1 MSAPSPGCAK
11 PPEAVQQDWEPARR
25 LVMNASALRR
35 PKTARAIASAL
46 LLGSAL
52 WATQAQAALFEDD
65 EARKAIL
72 DVRQRQETNRQATD
86 AAIQRLVESHNEL
99 LRKTSEENTQLRR
112 SLLDLQN
119 QIESLRAELARS
131 NGQREQ
137 FSRELS
143 ELQREQKDMAA
154 RQQDLARGVEER
166 VSQLEPVKI
175 TVDGREI
182 VVEPAER
189 RAYDAALAL
198 FRSGDFPGAQTGFHS
213 LIARYP
219 KSGYLPSALFW
230 LGNAQYATRDYKEA
244 IVNFRIMLTATP
256 DHVRA
261 PEAMLSIA
269 NCQIELKD
277 VAGARKTL
285 DELARSYPQSDAAK
299 AGKERLARLR

>member
-1 MSAPSPGCAK
+1 MTITTPGRSMTRNRI
-11 PPEAVQQDWEPARR
+11 V
-25 LVMNASALRR
+25 
-35 PKTARAIASAL
+35 SAL
-46 LLGSAL
+46 LLGAVL
-52 WATQAQAALFEDD
+52 WSSQSRAALFEDD
-65 EARKAIL
+65 EARRAIL
-72 DVRQRQETNRQATD
+72 EVRQRVEAHRQAND
-86 AAIQRLVESHNEL
+86 AAIQRVVESLNES
-99 LRKTSEENTQLRR
+99 LRRSTEENTQLRR

-119 QIESLRAELARS
+119 QIESLRSDLARS

-143 ELQREQKDMAA
+143 ELQREQRDMAT
-154 RQQDLARGVEER
+154 RQQALARALEER

-182 VVEPAER
+182 IVEPAER

-198 FRSGDFPGAQTGFHS
+198 FRSGDFAGAQTGFHS

-244 IVNFRIMLTATP
+244 IINFRIMLTAAP

-277 VAGARKTL
+277 VAAARRTL
-285 DELARSYPQSDAAK
+285 DELVRSHPQSEAAK
-299 AGKERLARLR
+299 AGNERLARLR

>member
-1 MSAPSPGCAK
+1 MNGLSQHRATGRNAPVLSLVPPGSLW
-11 PPEAVQQDWEPARR
+11 V
-25 LVMNASALRR
+25 R
-35 PKTARAIASAL
+35 PV
-46 LLGSAL
+46 
-52 WATQAQAALFEDD
+52 QAALFEDTEARTAIL
-65 EARKAIL
+65 EARKRIEA
-72 DVRQRQETNRQATD
+72 NRIATD

-99 LRKTSEENTQLRR
+99 LRRSTEENMQLRR

-119 QIESLRAELARS
+119 QIESLRTELARS

-137 FSRELS
+137 FGRELS
-143 ELQREQKDMAA
+143 ELQREQKDMLQ
-154 RQQDLARGVEER
+154 RQQEIARGVEER
-166 VSQLEPVKI
+166 VSQLEPVKL

-261 PEAMLSIA
+261 PEALLSIA

>member
-1 MSAPSPGCAK
+1 MNTPIPGFAR
-11 PPEAVQQDWEPARR
+11 PPEGVREHVGATRR
-25 LVMNASALRR
+25 WNQATL
-35 PKTARAIASAL
+35 AL
-46 LLGSAL
+46 LLGTAL
-52 WATQAQAALFEDD
+52 WAGQAQAALFEDD
-65 EARKAIL
+65 EARRAIL
-72 DVRQRQETNRQATD
+72 EVRQRQEANRLASE
-86 AAIQRLVESHNEL
+86 AAVQRLVESHNEL
-99 LRKTSEENTQLRR
+99 LRKSSDENLQLRR
-112 SLLDLQN
+112 ALLDLQN

-137 FSRELS
+137 FSRELA
-143 ELQREQKDMAA
+143 ELQREQKDMVQ
-154 RQQDLARGVEER
+154 RQQELARGVEDR
-166 VSQLEPVKI
+166 VSQLEPVKL

-182 VVEPAER
+182 TVEPAER
-189 RAYDAALAL
+189 RSYEAALAL
-198 FRSGDFPGAQTGFHS
+198 FRSGDFPGAQTGFHGM
-213 LIARYP
+213 IARYP

-261 PEAMLSIA
+261 PEALLSIA

>member
-1 MSAPSPGCAK
+1 MNRPSHHRACG
-11 PPEAVQQDWEPARR
+11 R
-25 LVMNASALRR
+25 NALAL
-35 PKTARAIASAL
+35 AMVLA
-46 LLGSAL
+46 GSL
-52 WATQAQAALFEDD
+52 WVGQVQAALFEDTEARTAIL
-65 EARKAIL
+65 EARKRIEA
-72 DVRQRQETNRQATD
+72 NRIATD

-99 LRKTSEENTQLRR
+99 LRQSTDENMQLRR

-119 QIESLRAELARS
+119 QIESLRTELARS

-137 FSRELS
+137 FGRELS
-143 ELQREQKDMAA
+143 ELQREQKDMLQ
-154 RQQDLARGVEER
+154 RQQEIARGVEER
-166 VSQLEPVKI
+166 VSQLEPVKL

-182 VVEPAER
+182 TVEPAER

-261 PEAMLSIA
+261 PEALLSIA

-285 DELARSYPQSDAAK
+285 DELGRSYPQSDAAK

>member
-1 MSAPSPGCAK
+1 MNRLS
-11 PPEAVQQDWEPARR
+11 QHRARGR
-25 LVMNASALRR
+25 NALVLALVL
-35 PKTARAIASAL
+35 A
-46 LLGSAL
+46 GSL
-52 WATQAQAALFEDD
+52 WVGPVQAALFEDTEARTAIL
-65 EARKAIL
+65 EARKRIEA
-72 DVRQRQETNRQATD
+72 NRIATD

-99 LRKTSEENTQLRR
+99 LRRSTEENMQLRR

-119 QIESLRAELARS
+119 QIESLRTELARS

-137 FSRELS
+137 FGRELS
-143 ELQREQKDMAA
+143 ELQREQKDMLQ
-154 RQQDLARGVEER
+154 RQQEIARGVEER
-166 VSQLEPVKI
+166 VSQLEPVKL

-261 PEAMLSIA
+261 PEALLSIA

>member
-1 MSAPSPGCAK
+1 M
-11 PPEAVQQDWEPARR
+11 
-25 LVMNASALRR
+25 
-35 PKTARAIASAL
+35 
-46 LLGSAL
+46 
-52 WATQAQAALFEDD
+52 QAALFEDTEARTAIL
-65 EARKAIL
+65 EARKRIEA
-72 DVRQRQETNRQATD
+72 NRIATD

-99 LRKTSEENTQLRR
+99 LRRSTEENMQLRR

-119 QIESLRAELARS
+119 QIESLRTELARS

-137 FSRELS
+137 FGRELS
-143 ELQREQKDMAA
+143 ELQREQKDMLQ
-154 RQQDLARGVEER
+154 RQQEIARGVEER
-166 VSQLEPVKI
+166 VSQLEPVKL

-261 PEAMLSIA
+261 PEALLSIA

>member
-1 MSAPSPGCAK
+1 MN
-11 PPEAVQQDWEPARR
+11 R
-25 LVMNASALRR
+25 LSQHRATGRNALVLALVL
-35 PKTARAIASAL
+35 A
-46 LLGSAL
+46 GSL
-52 WATQAQAALFEDD
+52 WVGPVQAALFEDTEARTAIL
-65 EARKAIL
+65 EARKRIEA
-72 DVRQRQETNRQATD
+72 NRIATD

-99 LRKTSEENTQLRR
+99 LRRSTEENMQLRR

-119 QIESLRAELARS
+119 QIESLRTELARS

-137 FSRELS
+137 FGRELS
-143 ELQREQKDMAA
+143 ELQREQKDMLQ
-154 RQQDLARGVEER
+154 RQQEIARGVEER
-166 VSQLEPVKI
+166 VSQLEPVKL

-261 PEAMLSIA
+261 PEALLSIA